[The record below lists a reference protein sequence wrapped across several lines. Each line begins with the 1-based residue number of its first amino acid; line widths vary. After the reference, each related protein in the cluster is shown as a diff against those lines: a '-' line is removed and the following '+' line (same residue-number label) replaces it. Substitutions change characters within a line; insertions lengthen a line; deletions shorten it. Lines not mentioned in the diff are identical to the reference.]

1 MIERGVYEVKMPAR
15 ADTFSLGIIMLEVA
29 TL

>member
-1 MIERGVYEVKMPAR
+1 MIERGVYEVKYPEK
-15 ADTFSLGIIMLEVA
+15 ADTFSLGITVLEAA